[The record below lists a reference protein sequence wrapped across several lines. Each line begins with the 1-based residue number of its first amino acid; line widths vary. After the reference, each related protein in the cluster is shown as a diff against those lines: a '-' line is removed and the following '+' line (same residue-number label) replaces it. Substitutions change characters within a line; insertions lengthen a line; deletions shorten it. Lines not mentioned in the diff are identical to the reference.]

1 MKQVIALYSL
11 YGKGVHVRE
20 VNEWVDEDKDWTRL
34 TEPQEVTFIE
44 RNHADVVLEQVEGL
58 NEKKEKLQADV
69 AAKVAAIEENIQR
82 LMAIEYSPT
91 DET

>member
-1 MKQVIALYSL
+1 M
-11 YGKGVHVRE
+11 
-20 VNEWVDEDKDWTRL
+20 DWTRL
-34 TEPQEVTFIE
+34 TEPQEVTCIE
-44 RNHADVVLEQVEGL
+44 RNHADVVLEQVAGL
-58 NEKKEKLQADV
+58 KEKKEKLQADV

>member
-1 MKQVIALYSL
+1 M
-11 YGKGVHVRE
+11 
-20 VNEWVDEDKDWTRL
+20 NEWVDEDKDWTRL

-44 RNHADVVLEQVEGL
+44 RDHADVVLEQVAGL
-58 NEKKEKLQADV
+58 KEKKEKIQAD
-69 AAKVAAIEENIQR
+69 AAGKVAAIEENIQR